1 MPLLLP
7 LAVPFFALIAALVLA
22 GLSKSAAAQ
31 HGSSNSG
38 TFWDTITGRT
48 YLHQLSGFAASFA
61 RWIVSRFAASQLRLL
76 TRWFIAMGTL
86 TLGWFLGNAAFS
98 EAVVEAL
105 ERIEHR
111 GDPKARA
118 KAQTANRHAIHAGH
132 TATHANVHA
141 RSVGHAL
148 DRHKARVNPQLRHLT
163 HATTVALPR
172 DIARVRHRER
182 WAEKQLWKVRD
193 RAKSLEDGAI
203 KTWEWIRDHPDG
215 AITGAFA
222 GAVAIALTRLGLD
235 SIRCRSLRNLYN
247 NRGCNMWSE
256 LEGLLAAATLVVGA
270 LSLVEMAREEQ
281 KVVGEAAKIVR
292 GFWEV

>member
-1 MPLLLP
+1 
-7 LAVPFFALIAALVLA
+7 
-22 GLSKSAAAQ
+22 
-31 HGSSNSG
+31 
-38 TFWDTITGRT
+38 
-48 YLHQLSGFAASFA
+48 LSGFAASFA

-76 TRWFIAMGTL
+76 TRWFVAMGTL

-111 GDPKARA
+111 GDPTARA
-118 KAQTANRHAIHAGH
+118 KAQTANRHAIKAGHNASHANAHAGH
-132 TATHANVHA
+132 
-141 RSVGHAL
+141 VGHAL
-148 DRHKARVNPQLRHLT
+148 DTYKGRTNAHVKHLT
-163 HATTVALPR
+163 HATTIALPR
-172 DIARVRHRER
+172 DIARVKHRER

-203 KTWEWIRDHPDG
+203 KTWDWIRDHPEG